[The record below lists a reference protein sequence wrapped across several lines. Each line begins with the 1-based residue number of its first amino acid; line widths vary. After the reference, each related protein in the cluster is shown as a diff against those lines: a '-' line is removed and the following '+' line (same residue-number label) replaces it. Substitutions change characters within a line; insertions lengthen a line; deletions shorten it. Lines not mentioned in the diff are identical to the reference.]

1 MKRKSFVFL
10 FFIVFIVSCIG
21 KYQGLILDTKPQ
33 LIMPIAFGQY
43 SLADLFYGIDEPNN
57 LVIETGVFHQ
67 ITDTI
72 PFNNSLF
79 FSKIEN
85 AELIFRVNNIMPFQV
100 DLVITP
106 FDTIS
111 NSKVGNEL
119 YVTIVEASA
128 YNESS
133 LSLYPIVSE
142 HSLFIN
148 ADQIEVLK
156 NSNGLLIEAVFI
168 WPYEK
173 VVTSIIDDFFDLDAF
188 NIKLILN
195 AQLNLQ

>member
-1 MKRKSFVFL
+1 MKQRSFVFL
-10 FFIVFIVSCIG
+10 FFMVFITSCIG
-21 KYQGLILDTKPQ
+21 IYQDLALNTRTQ
-33 LIMPIAFGQY
+33 LVMPIAFGVY
-43 SLADLFYGIDEPNN
+43 TLGDLFYDIDEPNN

-85 AELIFRVNNIMPFQV
+85 AELTFRVSNIMPFQV

-111 NSKVGNEL
+111 NTIVGNEL
-119 YVTIVEASA
+119 YITIVEATE

-133 LSLYPIVSE
+133 LSLYSINSE
-142 HSLFIN
+142 QILILD

-156 NSNGLLIEAVFI
+156 KSNGLLIEAAFI

-173 VVTSIIDDFFDLDAF
+173 VVTSIIDDFFELNAF

-195 AQLNLQ
+195 AKLNMQ